1 MKKGELKNV
10 QNQIIYANT
19 QLIKKKKKSKDEY
32 DYSSTP
38 KDFLSKSAF
47 TNPSL

>member
-19 QLIKKKKKSKDEY
+19 LLGIKKSREEVWIKINVIKINY
-32 DYSSTP
+32 F
-38 KDFLSKSAF
+38 FLS
-47 TNPSL
+47 

>member
-19 QLIKKKKKSKDEY
+19 HHQIKYKKVTFYSPTYRFKHKDLY
-32 DYSSTP
+32 TS
-38 KDFLSKSAF
+38 
-47 TNPSL
+47 

>member
-1 MKKGELKNV
+1 MSINILNLIVFKDSENYKKREK
-10 QNQIIYANT
+10 
-19 QLIKKKKKSKDEY
+19 KDEY